1 MEEPFSIHL
10 DLTLIPK
17 ALVIR
22 QFPKEFRKAAMEVLG
37 FEIPGHEN
45 VIDRCHRWNRS
56 VLEQSDKIVV
66 WTNINQ
72 VNFEWFDI
80 EDFDLT
86 TGEPKCADIQP
97 AR

>member
-22 QFPKEFRKAAMEVLG
+22 QFPKELRKAAIEVLG
-37 FEIPGHEN
+37 FEIPGRES

-56 VLEQSDKIVV
+56 ILEPSDRIVV

-72 VNFEWFDI
+72 FNSDWFDI

-97 AR
+97 AP